1 MRSFLL
7 IALTLFVTSNLISQS
22 KRVLFIGNSYT
33 AYNNLPLLTQNIALS
48 FNDTL
53 ITDSN
58 APGGQTFNNHTTNA
72 TTLTKIA
79 QGTWD
84 FVVLQAQSQEPSFS
98 PTQVAAQTYPYAEIL
113 VDSIRSANPCTVPLF
128 YMTWGRQN
136 GDASNCANY
145 PPICTFDGMNARLR
159 ESYIEMAVDNKSHV
173 APVGAAWKYV
183 RDTYPTINLYN
194 ADQSHPSLAGSYLAA
209 CVHYAMIFKKSPV
222 GSTFISTL
230 NSTDAANLQLAA
242 KLVVIDSLD
251 KWMHT
256 PEPLLADFTTSQTI
270 NTVDFQSTSINAT
283 NYSWDFGDGT
293 VSTLENPQHT
303 YTSAGNYTVQLIA
316 SNECEADTATL
327 SVLISGISN
336 IDEWDV
342 YSAVHIT
349 QQHIIVEHT
358 LTETMVVKMYSYEG
372 KLLQEQSSSQS
383 TFTLS
388 KPMNSGIYF
397 IEITP
402 KNHPSK
408 KVVKKVFV
416 L

>member
-1 MRSFLL
+1 MRHFTILAVAFL
-7 IALTLFVTSNLISQS
+7 ITTAVFSQS

-58 APGGQTFNNHTTNA
+58 TPGGHTFNNHSTNA
-72 TTLTKIA
+72 TTLNKIA
-79 QGTWD
+79 IGTWD

-98 PTQVAAQTYPYAEIL
+98 PTQVASQTYPFAEKL
-113 VDSIRSANPCTVPLF
+113 VDSIRSANPCAVPLF

-159 ESYIEMAVDNKSHV
+159 ESYLEMAVDNESQV

-222 GSTFISTL
+222 GSSFISTL
-230 NSTDAANLQLAA
+230 NSTDASNLQLAA
-242 KLVVIDSLD
+242 KLVVLDSIE

-256 PEPLLADFTTSQTI
+256 PEPLSADFTVSQII
-270 NTVDFQSTSINAT
+270 NSVDFLSNSVNAT
-283 NYSWDFGDGT
+283 DYLWNFGDGNT
-293 VSTLENPQHT
+293 SNIENPQHT
-303 YTSAGNYTVQLIA
+303 YANAGNYTVQLIA
-316 SNECEADTATL
+316 SNECETDTATI
-327 SVLISGISN
+327 SVLISGISG
-336 IDEWDV
+336 IEETDFLT
-342 YSAVHIT
+342 SMLIT
-349 QQHIIVEHT
+349 QQHIIIEHITNET
-358 LTETMVVKMYSYEG
+358 LVVKMYSYEG
-372 KLLQEQSSSQS
+372 KLVQEQTSSQS
-383 TFTLS
+383 TITLS

-397 IEITP
+397 IEISSNNDTA
-402 KNHPSK
+402 K

-416 L
+416 I